1 MSAHDIEA
9 ARRQVLAARAR
20 LDATLAETQ
29 DRLRPASL
37 AGEAWDG
44 AKGKAADKAIEA
56 FEAAKA
62 RPAATATAI
71 GAIALF
77 LARGPLIRV
86 AGRLVGGKKKPRSK
100 S

>member
-1 MSAHDIEA
+1 MSAIDIET
-9 ARRQVLAARAR
+9 ARRAVIAARAR

-29 DRLRPASL
+29 DRLRPGNL

-56 FEAAKA
+56 LEAAKA
-62 RPAATATAI
+62 RPASTATAV

-77 LARGPLIRV
+77 LARGPLIRA
-86 AGRLVGGKKKPRSK
+86 AGRLFGGKKTRRSK
-100 S
+100 

>member
-1 MSAHDIEA
+1 MSAIDIET
-9 ARRQVLAARAR
+9 ARRAVIAARAR

-29 DRLRPASL
+29 DRLRPGNL

-56 FEAAKA
+56 LEAAKA
-62 RPAATATAI
+62 RPAATATAV

-77 LARGPLIRV
+77 LARGPLIRT
-86 AGRLVGGKKKPRSK
+86 AGRLFGGKKTRRSK
-100 S
+100 

>member
-1 MSAHDIEA
+1 MSASDIQT
-9 ARRQVLAARAR
+9 ARRAAILARAR

-29 DRLRPASL
+29 QRLRPGNL

-44 AKGKAADKAIEA
+44 AKGKAADKAVEA

-62 RPAATATAI
+62 RPAATATAA

-77 LARGPLIRV
+77 LARGPLIRA
-86 AGRLVGGKKKPRSK
+86 AGRLLGGKKTRRSQ
-100 S
+100 